1 MLVPKNNEVTRRE
14 LTITLEGLPEEK
26 GNVRLNEFVFVL
38 DKIRSA
44 LVHANYHL
52 TGQRRG
58 VFHVSHL
65 SHNSPATAS
74 IQNREETPELFSV
87 FGTALASVGD
97 GSAAKLIGYPALED
111 ILDVTKRVLQRRID
125 KIFVNGIASTDF
137 DADFA
142 ARIQKELTPTET
154 CYGTVEGILE
164 ALNLHAGANRF
175 TIFPVSV
182 ERGITCYIPESLH
195 DTAIRAVRHKVAVT
209 GKLKFRPR
217 DMLPS
222 EVDVED
228 MTTFP
233 PDSEL
238 PTFADLRGMAPQMT
252 GDKST
257 EEYLAE
263 IRDAWN

>member
-1 MLVPKNNEVTRRE
+1 MFDLTAPHFKDEDKARE
-14 LTITLEGLPEEK
+14 YLE
-26 GNVRLNEFVFVL
+26 
-38 DKIRSA
+38 A
-44 LVHANYHL
+44 LRWPNGPVCPHCGAE
-52 TGQRRG
+52 G
-58 VFHVSHL
+58 
-65 SHNSPATAS
+65 
-74 IQNREETPELFSV
+74 
-87 FGTALASVGD
+87 
-97 GSAAKLIGYPALED
+97 GYPIQTARRAGLYKCKHKECRKQFT
-111 ILDVTKRVLQRRID
+111 VTVGTVFERSKIPLTKWLMATYLMCSSKKGISSHQLHRMLGVQYKTAWFMTHRIREAMRE
-125 KIFVNGIASTDF
+125 GF